1 MKTEKDDERH
11 ERENQ
16 NNAGNWWI
24 YKCQEKLGTG
34 KGKLQ
39 WQ

>member
-1 MKTEKDDERH
+1 MKGKLNEGH
-11 ERENQ
+11 NQ

-24 YKCQEKLGTG
+24 YKCQEKLGTD

-39 WQ
+39 